1 MVRLNGGD
9 TMPIIAPDIFATV
22 PEHDYLSFFQEDDKP
37 KYHDI
42 ARFLEFKKEDISKAT
57 GVPLSSVRYD
67 EKIPEEL
74 HERIREWANLLNLVA
89 EHFQGDAKRT
99 ALWFTMQNPLL
110 GNVTPRD
117 MIRFGRYKKLFKFV
131 VNALAENRR

>member
-1 MVRLNGGD
+1 MSTLN
-9 TMPIIAPDIFATV
+9 PDIFSTV
-22 PEHDYLSFFQEDDKP
+22 PGEDYLSFFENQKP
-37 KYHDI
+37 QYNRIVK
-42 ARFLEFKKEDISKAT
+42 FLEFKKEDISKAA

-67 EKIPEEL
+67 EKMPFEL
-74 HERIREWANLLNLVA
+74 QERIREWATLLNLVA
-89 EHFQGDAKRT
+89 EHFKGNAQKT
-99 ALWFTMQNPLL
+99 ALWFTMPNPLL